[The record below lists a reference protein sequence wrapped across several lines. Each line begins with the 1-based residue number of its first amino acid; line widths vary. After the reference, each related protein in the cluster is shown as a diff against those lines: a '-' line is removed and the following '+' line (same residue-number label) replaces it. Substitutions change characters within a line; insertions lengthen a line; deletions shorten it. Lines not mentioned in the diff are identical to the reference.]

1 MPPRTWVTWALQGSF
16 CLPRTH
22 YIYPPLLD
30 LHYLSSFR
38 STVAAAYHALPP
50 QPVALFIPHVATHP
64 SLHIS
69 GRILPFS
76 LSYIGRSM
84 LTPPTL
90 VKSSHMFVRFASHYA
105 LTNLDHLKSLGPVRS
120 AFEPLY
126 RTLSLLHRHS
136 RMSSHLSYPSPQ
148 PDPSTSTSI
157 PQPPPQRELLKNCL
171 YVGNLHPTVDECV
184 PLSTADRLIMIPF
197 LPQIHPHPS
206 LLQVWKTRATRL
218 SLS

>member
-22 YIYPPLLD
+22 YIYPPLSI

-50 QPVALFIPHVATHP
+50 QPVALFITHVATHP
-64 SLHIS
+64 SIHIS

-90 VKSSHMFVRFASHYA
+90 VKSSHMFVRFCI
-105 LTNLDHLKSLGPVRS
+105 SLCPNQFGSFEITRSAPVR
-120 AFEPLY
+120 FEPLY

-136 RMSSHLSYPSPQ
+136 RMSSASSHLSYPSPQ

-197 LPQIHPHPS
+197 PPQIHPHPS
-206 LLQVWKTRATRL
+206 LLQVWKARAT
-218 SLS
+218 